1 MATRCCPRTTSRPT
15 ASSSPSSPTRSR
27 PKRAPE
33 FRKNLHAPPLPTRA
47 GHGII
52 FGQSRSDHFSPGGIA
67 SAGHHNSVHAQAW
80 RFVGVAFR
88 AAHFCC
94 VFERV
99 NRRCVSIN
107 NDLMINEE
115 IRDREVR
122 VVDQNGAQLGI
133 MSTHQA
139 LLLAE
144 ERQLDLVKIAP
155 QARPPVCKLMDY
167 GKYRFEQ
174 SKREREIR
182 KNQKVITI
190 KEVRLSATIEDHDV
204 DVKFKNAVK
213 FLKDGNKVKVT
224 IRFRGRQITHSE
236 IGREVMKQ
244 FAERIKE
251 YGNVERAP
259 LIEGRNMTMLIAP
272 REQN

>member
-1 MATRCCPRTTSRPT
+1 MRGSFFIG
-15 ASSSPSSPTRSR
+15 
-27 PKRAPE
+27 KL
-33 FRKNLHAPPLPTRA
+33 F
-47 GHGII
+47 
-52 FGQSRSDHFSPGGIA
+52 
-67 SAGHHNSVHAQAW
+67 
-80 RFVGVAFR
+80 
-88 AAHFCC
+88 
-94 VFERV
+94 
-99 NRRCVSIN
+99 RRCFGI

-122 VVDQNGAQLGI
+122 VVDQNGEQLGV
-133 MSTHQA
+133 MSSRDA
-139 LLLAE
+139 LALAE

-174 SKREREIR
+174 SKKEREFR
-182 KNQKVITI
+182 KNQKVITV
-190 KEVRLSATIEDHDV
+190 KEVRLSATIDDHDV

-236 IGREVMKQ
+236 IGRQVMNE

-251 YGNVERAP
+251 YGTVDKAP
-259 LIEGRNMTMLIAP
+259 QIEGRNMSMFISP
-272 REQN
+272 RASD

>member
-1 MATRCCPRTTSRPT
+1 MCGAARCAALFIFHMA
-15 ASSSPSSPTRSR
+15 
-27 PKRAPE
+27 
-33 FRKNLHAPPLPTRA
+33 
-47 GHGII
+47 
-52 FGQSRSDHFSPGGIA
+52 SDF
-67 SAGHHNSVHAQAW
+67 
-80 RFVGVAFR
+80 
-88 AAHFCC
+88 
-94 VFERV
+94 
-99 NRRCVSIN
+99 RRCSGI

-122 VVDQNGAQLGI
+122 VVDQNGEQLGV
-133 MSTHQA
+133 MSSRDA
-139 LLLAE
+139 LALAE

-174 SKREREIR
+174 SKKEREFR
-182 KNQKVITI
+182 KNQKVITV
-190 KEVRLSATIEDHDV
+190 KEVRLSATIEDHDI

-236 IGREVMKQ
+236 IGRQVMTA

-251 YGNVERAP
+251 YGTVDKP
-259 LIEGRNMTMLIAP
+259 PQIEGRNMSMFISP
-272 REQN
+272 RASD